1 MSSLRVCRLCFMCF
15 FSAFHWKSH
24 KVIIFLAVLWQS
36 CLEILPQSDTKA
48 FRQQRAWIC
57 YPSATELL
65 KSVANHSLGSSGG
78 PQSIRNLERGDHISK
93 AGFDVAKWGVCLCF
107 CSSWCWKHPPGFR
120 QCRNDNTVWGV
131 KQVRGNPV
139 DLFGAPPGWS
149 GWWSLSA
156 PLCQFTNVKS
166 TSSWYSC
173 DPGTIT
179 RCHPCSQPVDPSMPN
194 IIILT
199 FFLF

>member
-131 KQVRGNPV
+131 SRWGVTLWICLVPHRA
-139 DLFGAPPGWS
+139 DLVGDLCLLLFV
-149 GWWSLSA
+149 SLQMWRV
-156 PLCQFTNVKS
+156 PLAGIRV
-166 TSSWYSC
+166 
-173 DPGTIT
+173 
-179 RCHPCSQPVDPSMPN
+179 
-194 IIILT
+194 ILEP
-199 FFLF
+199 